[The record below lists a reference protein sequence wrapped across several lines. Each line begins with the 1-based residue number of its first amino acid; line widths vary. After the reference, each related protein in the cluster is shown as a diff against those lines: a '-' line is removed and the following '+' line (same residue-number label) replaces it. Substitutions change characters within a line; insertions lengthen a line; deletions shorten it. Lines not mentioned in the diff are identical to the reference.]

1 MKPSCI
7 LQIFLKIFGFVQF
20 FPWKIYICTAEM
32 SVSSSLFVDWSSQ
45 IKHTNDSCRTKIEV
59 FTNDF
64 YKFCIGKF
72 ACSKC
77 VHIDG
82 SRFCYTDCIRK
93 LDFTFVSQ
101 SCCNNIL
108 CNITCC
114 ISCGTV
120 NFCAIFTGESTAAV
134 TSCSTVSIN
143 DDLTTCKSTVTMRST
158 DYKRPVGLM
167 KYFVSSSTI
176 SAGMIS
182 SNTIFFLHL
191 HEICPV

>member
-7 LQIFLKIFGFVQF
+7 LQIFLKIFDFVQF

-64 YKFCIGKF
+64 YKFCLGKF

-101 SCCNNIL
+101 SCCNKIL

-120 NFCAIFTGESTAAV
+120 NFCAVFTKA
-134 TSCSTVSIN
+134 
-143 DDLTTCKSTVTMRST
+143 
-158 DYKRPVGLM
+158 P
-167 KYFVSSSTI
+167 
-176 SAGMIS
+176 
-182 SNTIFFLHL
+182 
-191 HEICPV
+191 PP